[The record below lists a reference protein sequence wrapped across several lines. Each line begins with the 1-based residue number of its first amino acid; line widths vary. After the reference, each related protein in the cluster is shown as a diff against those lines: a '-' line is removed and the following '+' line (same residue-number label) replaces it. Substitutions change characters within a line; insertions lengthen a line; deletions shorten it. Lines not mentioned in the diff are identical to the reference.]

1 MNENFPLE
9 KVAEGIELTIVVRQD
24 FGLSLRQEIRPF
36 KGPHDGIGVNNL
48 RLRSNYRVRLG
59 TLSRIHLVGRNTFSK
74 GFE

>member
-9 KVAEGIELTIVVRQD
+9 KVAEVLN
-24 FGLSLRQEIRPF
+24 SRQEIRPF

-59 TLSRIHLVGRNTFSK
+59 TLSQIHLVGSNTFSK